1 MTIISSISER
11 TLYISKTS
19 LYCTPI
25 LICYIA
31 IFFFIAD
38 KSSESGT
45 VNEKRREDFSSTHQ
59 ETGIAKHQLRDKR
72 KQESHAVFRYATG
85 YNNSAI
91 HKVCIGNTDER
102 HVSSIRLSL
111 YKIGD
116 FVS

>member
-1 MTIISSISER
+1 M
-11 TLYISKTS
+11 
-19 LYCTPI
+19 
-25 LICYIA
+25 A
-31 IFFFIAD
+31 IFFIYAG
-38 KSSESGT
+38 KPPESGT
-45 VNEKRREDFSSTHQ
+45 LTKRREDFPSTHQ

-85 YNNSAI
+85 YSNSAI

-102 HVSSIRLSL
+102 HVPFIRLSI

>member
-1 MTIISSISER
+1 M
-11 TLYISKTS
+11 
-19 LYCTPI
+19 
-25 LICYIA
+25 A
-31 IFFFIAD
+31 IFFIYAG
-38 KSSESGT
+38 KPPESGT
-45 VNEKRREDFSSTHQ
+45 LTKRREDFPSTRQ

-85 YNNSAI
+85 YSNSAI

-102 HVSSIRLSL
+102 HVPFIRLSI